1 MAEGWPAAA
10 LRLRRASP
18 ALDALTLDVEAAGIV
33 RTSSPK
39 PLNIVHILRAPLG
52 GLFRHVVDLVEG
64 QAARGHRLGVI
75 VDSSTGGERAE
86 AALAQLAPHL
96 ALGIQ
101 RVAISRQI
109 GPSDLAAA
117 RRVSGWI
124 RQAAP
129 DVLHGH
135 GAKGA
140 ALARLTLSAPQAI
153 RVYTPHGGS
162 LVYRPGTV
170 ASGFYRTLEWLLK
183 WRTDV
188 FLFESSYIAA
198 LFRAAIGHPPG
209 IVRVVHNGV
218 GETEFAPI
226 VPRPDATDIVCV
238 GELRP
243 VKAFDVLIEALAI
256 LKQQG
261 RPVSATIAGD
271 GPDAAKLKA
280 KTEQCDVADLV
291 RLVGYRPVREAFAM
305 GRMMVIPSRAESLPY
320 VVLEA
325 AAAGVPIV
333 STRVGGIPE
342 IFGAQ
347 SDRLIAP
354 DDIDALI
361 NAITTA
367 LDDPATM
374 TCVAQQIKARV
385 RAEFSLPA
393 MVDGGLA
400 AYREAIAL
408 RKLAQFA

>member
-10 LRLRRASP
+10 LKLRRASP

-75 VDSSTGGERAE
+75 VDSRTGGERAE

-109 GPSDLAAA
+109 GPSDLVAAQRA
-117 RRVSGWI
+117 SGWI

-140 ALARLTLSAPQAI
+140 ALARLTLGAPQAI

-170 ASGFYRTLEWLLK
+170 AGGFYRTLEWLLK

-218 GETEFAPI
+218 GETEFEPI
-226 VPRPDATDIVCV
+226 VPRPDATDIICV

-256 LKQQG
+256 FKQRG
-261 RPVSATIAGD
+261 RPISATIAGD

-280 KTEQCDVADLV
+280 KAEQCGVADLV
-291 RLVGYRPVREAFAM
+291 RLIGYRPVREAFVM

-342 IFGAQ
+342 IFGTQ
-347 SDRLIAP
+347 SGHLIAA

-367 LDDPATM
+367 LDDPAMT
-374 TCVAQQIKARV
+374 TCVATQIKARV